1 AQSFLPTTILA
12 HCDAVRG
19 GRQPPHLTK
28 TVLPTVA
35 AAIHI
40 SNGIYLRN
48 NSKGCLGCG
57 CSVAGQGIYHEKIM

>member
-1 AQSFLPTTILA
+1 MVAEVDPGSAPGFKSMVLTAFALCLIFS
-12 HCDAVRG
+12 VS
-19 GRQPPHLTK
+19 GRFLTK

-57 CSVAGQGIYHEKIM
+57 CSVAG